1 MKFRYNPKR
10 GGENVKVRIW
20 LTLVGILALVLVGCR
35 TNPVYNVS
43 GAPVITSTRSYK
55 LNDVRNA
62 IQQAGVSLGWQMKDV
77 KPGLIIGTLYVRDH
91 MAKVEIP
98 YDRHT
103 YSILYRDS
111 DNLGYD
117 GVNIHSNYNGW
128 IQNLSAAINA
138 RLSVL

>member
-10 GGENVKVRIW
+10 GGETVKVRVW
-20 LTLVGILALVLVGCR
+20 VTLAGILALVLVGCR

-62 IQQAGVSLGWQMKDV
+62 IQQAGASLGWQMKDV
-77 KPGLIIGTLYVRDH
+77 RPGLIIGTLYVRDH

-98 YDRHT
+98 YDRRT
-103 YSILYRDS
+103 YSIIYRDS
-111 DNLGYD
+111 QNLNYD
-117 GVNIHSNYNGW
+117 GVNIHSNYNSW
-128 IQNLSAAINA
+128 IQNLSAAIDA